1 MKRSERNL
9 PQNLAAIV
17 VKILKTKIMIK
28 ECLIKTIDD
37 GESDVRLVKLVLEE
51 IVKIAF
57 IVKT

>member
-1 MKRSERNL
+1 MKRSERNP
-9 PQNLAAIV
+9 PQNLAAIAA
-17 VKILKTKIMIK
+17 KILKTKTMKK

-37 GESDVRLVKLVLEE
+37 GESDVRLAKLALEE